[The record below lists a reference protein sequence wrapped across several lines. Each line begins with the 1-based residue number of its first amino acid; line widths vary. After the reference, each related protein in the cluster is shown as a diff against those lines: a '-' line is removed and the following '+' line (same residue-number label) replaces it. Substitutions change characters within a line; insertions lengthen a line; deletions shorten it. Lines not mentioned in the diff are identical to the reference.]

1 VIVYFDTSAIVPV
14 VIDEVSSPRASRLWD
29 EADRVVSSRL
39 VYPEARAALA
49 MAHRMDRLNRE
60 ELRSAVDDF
69 EELHHQLDLV
79 EVTEE
84 VVRDAGQLAEQFGLR
99 GYDAVHLASARVVTD
114 TELVLAC
121 GDQGLIAAARA
132 LGLGTADL
140 TGGA

>member
-1 VIVYFDTSAIVPV
+1 M
-14 VIDEVSSPRASRLWD
+14 
-29 EADRVVSSRL
+29 SSRL

-49 MAHRMDRLNRE
+49 MAHRMDRVSPIQLRAAVE
-60 ELRSAVDDF
+60 EF
-69 EELHHQLDLV
+69 EALHDQLDLV
-79 EVTEE
+79 EVTNE

-114 TELVLAC
+114 PDLVLAA

-132 LGLGTADL
+132 LNLGTADL